1 LAIVNPNRQDDQSGQ
16 GMLAAVGVVFL
27 VLVAINR
34 HLRQQNGF
42 ASLGCEE
49 PDLRRLL
56 DIVAL
61 GTVADV
67 VPLTGVNRALVS
79 AGLKVL
85 EKHPHAGLD
94 ALLNVAGIA
103 AGPDRRPSTY
113 HLGYLLGPRVNAGGR
128 VGRSDLGARLL
139 SSDDPDETALLAQ
152 ELDLLNRERQAI
164 EALVLDQAMAQAARQ
179 PDAALVLAVG
189 QGWHPGVIGIVAG
202 RLKER
207 FQRPAMVIALD
218 QGFGKGSGRSVPG
231 INMGRI
237 VQAAVDAGLLLAG
250 GGHAMAAGLSVS
262 EDQVAALCA
271 YLEQA
276 VADETRAGAEP
287 WLDLDGVVGVAGA
300 GLDLARALDRA
311 GPYGAGNAEPRLVI
325 AKARIAKADIVGRSH
340 VRCFLTGPDG
350 GRLNAIAFRSVET
363 QLGQGLLA
371 AQGRDMHLTGHL
383 RVDSWQGQDRVQ
395 LQIDDAALV

>member
-1 LAIVNPNRQDDQSGQ
+1 
-16 GMLAAVGVVFL
+16 MF
-27 VLVAINR
+27 
-34 HLRQQNGF
+34 
-42 ASLGCEE
+42 
-49 PDLRRLL
+49 
-56 DIVAL
+56 
-61 GTVADV
+61 
-67 VPLTGVNRALVS
+67 
-79 AGLKVL
+79 
-85 EKHPHAGLD
+85 
-94 ALLNVAGIA
+94 
-103 AGPDRRPSTY
+103 
-113 HLGYLLGPRVNAGGR
+113 
-128 VGRSDLGARLL
+128 
-139 SSDDPDETALLAQ
+139 
-152 ELDLLNRERQAI
+152 
-164 EALVLDQAMAQAARQ
+164 
-179 PDAALVLAVG
+179 
-189 QGWHPGVIGIVAG
+189 
-202 RLKER
+202 
-207 FQRPAMVIALD
+207 
-218 QGFGKGSGRSVPG
+218 
-231 INMGRI
+231 
-237 VQAAVDAGLLLAG
+237 VDC
-250 GGHAMAAGLSVS
+250 SVS